1 MSEGMARKRPD
12 EVSLV
17 GWGSVLLGASWLLWL
32 LLARWGVTLDL
43 IRAGTGDA
51 DAALRLGQQGLA
63 GARVFFAVPGGL
75 AELAL
80 AVTWAVAGIALL
92 GRRPFARRAAL
103 LACAAAVAVE
113 ALSTLLRVF
122 FLTVPDQPVRLGPVI
137 VNGLVTLG
145 ALGLWGGLSLPAIDA
160 VYAGP
165 LADGPAAESGVGG

>member
-1 MSEGMARKRPD
+1 MARKQLD

-17 GWGSVLLGASWLLWL
+17 GWAGVLLGGAWLLWL
-32 LLARWGVTLDL
+32 VVARWGDTLDL
-43 IRAGTGDA
+43 FRAGAGNA

-63 GARVFFAVPGGL
+63 GAGVFFAVPGAL

-80 AVTWAVAGIALL
+80 AVTWAVAGVALL

-103 LACAAAVAVE
+103 LACLAAVVLE
-113 ALSTLLRVF
+113 GLSTLLRVF

-165 LADGPAAESGVGG
+165 LADGPAAEPGVGG